1 MTHVNENGR
10 PSSGDRPNEH
20 SSLIPKP
27 VDYETTRRRND
38 DGMNKISRSAQAKC
52 VFLEFWILF
61 KGAAPVVLAYM
72 LQMSL
77 QTVTVIVVGQSSPE
91 NLAVA
96 AFSMMFAAV
105 TGWMIA
111 LGGTTALDTL
121 ASSAFTGSE
130 SKQDLGI
137 LLQRAFLV
145 LGTFYIPIAIIWACS
160 EPIFLA
166 LGQDPQISYQ
176 SSRFLTALIPG
187 GLGYIYFETMKKY
200 LQAQG
205 RCISTLLY
213 FPFPLMNC
221 FTRNHARWDLRP
233 YDHISSQCRIVLLVL
248 LHPKGWT
255 SRGRNCG

>member
-1 MTHVNENGR
+1 MTHVDENGK
-10 PSSGDRPNEH
+10 PCSGERPNEY
-20 SSLIPKP
+20 SSLIPRP
-27 VDYETTRRRND
+27 VRHETAQRCNGND
-38 DGMNKISRSAQAKC
+38 LKKISRSTQVKGIL
-52 VFLEFWILF
+52 LEFWILF
-61 KGAAPVVLAYM
+61 KGAAPVILAYM

-77 QTVTVIVVGQSSPE
+77 QTATVIVVGQSSPE

-105 TGWMIA
+105 TGWMVA

-145 LGTFYIPIAIIWACS
+145 LGIFYIPIAVIWAFS

-166 LGQDPQISYQ
+166 LGQNPLISHQ
-176 SSRFLTALIPG
+176 SSRFLTVLIPG
-187 GLGYIYFETMKKY
+187 GIGYIYFETMKKY

-205 RCISTLLY
+205 KCKLTFLCSISTNNY
-213 FPFPLMNC
+213 F
-221 FTRNHARWDLRP
+221 H
-233 YDHISSQCRIVLLVL
+233 
-248 LHPKGWT
+248 
-255 SRGRNCG
+255 